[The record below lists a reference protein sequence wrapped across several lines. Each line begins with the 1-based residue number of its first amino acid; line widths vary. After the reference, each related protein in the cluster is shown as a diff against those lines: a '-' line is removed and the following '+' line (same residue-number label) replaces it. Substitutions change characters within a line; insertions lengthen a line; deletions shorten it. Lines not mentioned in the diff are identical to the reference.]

1 MSTTVDPR
9 ANTGQGTSGSGGAG
23 TSSIWAFANNPIA
36 KTANYTMTVQD
47 GTIKVDAA
55 GAQRNVFL
63 PDASTVYTNGMGQVF
78 TVKKIDASG
87 NNVIIQATTGQMIDG
102 FNNVIISQQWDS
114 ITIQSSGMGWDIL
127 STI

>member
-1 MSTTVDPR
+1 VSTTVDPR
-9 ANTGQGTSGSGGAG
+9 ANTGQGSSSSGG
-23 TSSIWAFANNPIA
+23 SSATPIWTFANNPVA
-36 KTANYTMTVQD
+36 KTANYTMTAQD
-47 GTIKVDAA
+47 GTIKVDAT
-55 GAQRNVFL
+55 GAQRTVFL
-63 PDASTVYTNGMGQVF
+63 PDASTVYANGMGQVF
-78 TVKKIDASG
+78 TVKKIDSSA